1 MVQAGQLGSARV
13 ALHQQAGRTERARGA
28 RSQTA
33 SSPVVAPGK
42 MSAPGPEQSR
52 GAARRARSRPRPL
65 LRGGAPSGLRA
76 RPRSGPGTDC
86 PFLAQRWPWP
96 INAVQRGTEFQSR
109 HGGGSGQRIAPGT
122 RRTSAHLQACRRG
135 VSFSDFKSSE
145 RWRLEILGGGLLLD
159 ASSACRICIDPGA
172 SAAVAPER
180 ALVIECARARLRPI
194 SNCEGS
200 LRTCAVTH

>member
-65 LRGGAPSGLRA
+65 LHRA
-76 RPRSGPGTDC
+76 D
-86 PFLAQRWPWP
+86 
-96 INAVQRGTEFQSR
+96 
-109 HGGGSGQRIAPGT
+109 
-122 RRTSAHLQACRRG
+122 
-135 VSFSDFKSSE
+135 
-145 RWRLEILGGGLLLD
+145 
-159 ASSACRICIDPGA
+159 
-172 SAAVAPER
+172 
-180 ALVIECARARLRPI
+180 
-194 SNCEGS
+194 
-200 LRTCAVTH
+200 

>member
-96 INAVQRGTEFQSR
+96 INTVQRGTEFQSR

-145 RWRLEILGGGLLLD
+145 SERWRLEILGGGLLLD
-159 ASSACRICIDPGA
+159 ASSACRMHRSRRLGGGGA
-172 SAAVAPER
+172 
-180 ALVIECARARLRPI
+180 
-194 SNCEGS
+194 
-200 LRTCAVTH
+200 RTRSGD